1 MKAHEN
7 SHENSS
13 APGTTPPKDKRRV
26 AIFLSNLEGGGAE
39 RITVN
44 LLKGFSP
51 QLFDLDLIL
60 ISATGPFLDQVPEHV
75 NVIDLKASSVTT
87 AIRPLAR
94 YLRRNRPEVLM
105 SHLSHVNVGAL
116 LANKLS
122 GTRTKVMLVEHN
134 DRSSASRATSRR
146 LLAAPQR
153 RFLPQIMRFFY
164 RQADAV
170 VGVSEGVAGYVGKRF
185 KVPPARV
192 HTIYNPIVD
201 DELLIKSQRP
211 PEHPWLLE
219 AQPPT
224 LIAVGRMTT
233 QKDFPTLLRAF
244 AVVRQ
249 KRDCRLIIF
258 GEGSKR
264 ADLEALAKD
273 LGISAAVSL
282 PGFTLNPY
290 AAMNRAALFVL
301 SSRWEGLPTVLVEA
315 MACGCPVVATDCPSG
330 PDEILEGGRYGR
342 LVPVGDVQAL
352 ADAILQTLEE
362 PLPKDVLRARAADF
376 SYGRAVDAYTRL
388 LNTL

>member
-1 MKAHEN
+1 MKAF
-7 SHENSS
+7 ENSS
-13 APGTTPPKDKRRV
+13 TPGTTAPKDKRRI
-26 AIFLSNLEGGGAE
+26 AIFLSDLEGGGAQ

-51 QLFDLDLIL
+51 QLFDLDLVL
-60 ISATGPFLDQVPEHV
+60 ISATGPFLGQVPKHV

-94 YLRRNRPEVLM
+94 YLRRSRPVVLM

-116 LANKLS
+116 LARRLA
-122 GTRTKVMLVEHN
+122 GTRTKVVLVEHN
-134 DRSSASRATSRR
+134 NLSSAKRGTPRR
-146 LLAAPQR
+146 FRLRAAPQR
-153 RFLPQIMRFFY
+153 RLLPRIMRFFY

-170 VGVSEGVAGYVGKRF
+170 VGVSEGVSGYVGKRF
-185 KVPPARV
+185 KVPKARV

-201 DELLIKSQRP
+201 DELLKRSDGP

-224 LIAVGRMTT
+224 LIAVGRLTT

-244 AVVRQ
+244 AEVRQ

-264 ADLEALAKD
+264 ADLGALAKD
-273 LGISAAVSL
+273 LGVSEEVSL
-282 PGFTLNPY
+282 PGFTQNPY

-330 PDEILEGGRYGR
+330 PNEILEGGRYGR
-342 LVPVGDVQAL
+342 LVPVGDAQAL
-352 ADAILQTLEE
+352 ADAILQTLET
-362 PLPKDVLRARAADF
+362 PLPKEVLRARAADF
-376 SYGRAVDAYTRL
+376 SYSRAVDAYTRL